1 MVAMR
6 KLLVL
11 AIICGWAAVHGLRAQ
26 EAKAKKGP
34 AKAKKVE
41 KSAIETVDAYGR
53 PEGSIVDQTARYYV
67 WYDGAEWH
75 LRTTAKGTRNFNGT
89 IRVTDAKIKSC
100 LPIGLKNDRQKKA
113 TMDAWRLSDDRSEV
127 KFLFRT
133 STLSDGLD
141 IVVDGDGQIEF
152 ELLIDT
158 QKNPRTVFLGKE
170 GEHPSQNPFRFPAK
184 VQRQ

>member
-1 MVAMR
+1 MIARRM
-6 KLLVL
+6 LLVSVL
-11 AIICGWAAVHGLRAQ
+11 IGGWVAVSGVSGQ

-34 AKAKKVE
+34 PKAKKAE
-41 KSAIETVDAYGR
+41 LETGDAFGR

-67 WYDGAEWH
+67 WYDGEEWH
-75 LRTTAKGTRNFNGT
+75 LRTTAKQTRNFNGT

-100 LPIGLKNDRQKKA
+100 VPVGLKNDRQKK
-113 TMDAWRLSDDRSEV
+113 TTTDAWRLNDERSEL
-127 KFLFRT
+127 KFAFRT

-158 QKNPRTVFLGKE
+158 QKNPKNVFLGKK
-170 GEHPSQNPFRFPAK
+170 GEHPSQNPFRLPVK
-184 VQRQ
+184 VERK